1 MCLGTFYVCRRAV
14 EHCDVT
20 VRINSLLWFF
30 GALVLESEVLR
41 TYDLLGSSEV
51 GKLRLVVGRVECL
64 SVRMGNL
71 ANADC
76 DPGLIHL
83 LLLFIRLDLGKPFA
97 RRYFSNRQYVVYNV
111 LPHTLLHMVYYAAA
125 PRRVLQ
131 VGQIR
136 CCNGRSIDVVTK
148 IVGVII
154 SWFFVLS
161 NGGVIL
167 LLSLLDDALVGR
179 PGHTVR

>member
-1 MCLGTFYVCRRAV
+1 LCLGTFHVCRRAV

-30 GALVLESEVLR
+30 GALVLEYVVLR

>member
-1 MCLGTFYVCRRAV
+1 LCLGTFHVCRRAV

-83 LLLFIRLDLGKPFA
+83 LLLFIRLNLGKPFA

-111 LPHTLLHMVYYAAA
+111 LPHTLLYMVYYAAA

-161 NGGVIL
+161 NGGIIL
-167 LLSLLDDALVGR
+167 LLSLLDDALVGW

>member
-1 MCLGTFYVCRRAV
+1 MCLGTFHVCRRAV

-71 ANADC
+71 AYADC

-167 LLSLLDDALVGR
+167 LLSLLDDALVGW

>member
-1 MCLGTFYVCRRAV
+1 M
-14 EHCDVT
+14 
-20 VRINSLLWFF
+20 
-30 GALVLESEVLR
+30 LR

-51 GKLRLVVGRVECL
+51 GQLRLVGGRVEGL
-64 SVRMGNL
+64 SVRLGNL
-71 ANADC
+71 ASADC

-111 LPHTLLHMVYYAAA
+111 LPHTLLHMVNCAAA
-125 PRRVLQ
+125 SRRVLQ

-136 CCNGRSIDVVTK
+136 CCNGRASYVVTQ

-161 NGGVIL
+161 NSGVIL
-167 LLSLLDDALVGR
+167 LFSLLDDALVGW
-179 PGHTVR
+179 PGQTVR

>member
-1 MCLGTFYVCRRAV
+1 LCLGTFHVCGRAV

-30 GALVLESEVLR
+30 GALVLEHVVLR

-51 GKLRLVVGRVECL
+51 CQLRLVVGRVEGL
-64 SVRMGNL
+64 SVRVGNL

-111 LPHTLLHMVYYAAA
+111 LPHTLFHMVYYAAA

-136 CCNGRSIDVVTK
+136 CCNGRAIYVVTK

-167 LLSLLDDALVGR
+167 LFSLLDDALVGW
-179 PGHTVR
+179 PGQTVR